1 MYLQGHPQEIELILC
16 DVAELSARVAG
27 IREDMRIVEMRALAD
42 VLSETSEAGKPV
54 YSNDKQRDVA
64 LTARLFADKEYRDWQ
79 YELRTLDLER
89 QIKLARVE
97 RLRAEW
103 NLYLIEQQ
111 QLVTV

>member
-1 MYLQGHPQEIELILC
+1 MHAHPTEIELILC
-16 DVAELSARVAG
+16 DVAELSARLAG
-27 IREDMRIVEMRALAD
+27 LREDMRIVEMRALAA
-42 VLSETSEAGKPV
+42 VLAEVNEAGKPV

-64 LTARLFADKEYRDWQ
+64 LTALLFADKEYRDWQ
-79 YELRTLDLER
+79 FEVRTLDLER
-89 QIKLARVE
+89 QLKLARVE